1 MNIKILGSGCSNC
14 RKLYEETL
22 SAVKNLNRDDIQVEY
37 ITNISVALSYG
48 IMSTPALL
56 INDKAV
62 SQGRVLRASEIETLI
77 LKN

>member
-1 MNIKILGSGCSNC
+1 MNIKILGSGCANC

-22 SAVKNLNRDDIQVEY
+22 SAVKNLNRNDIQVEY
-37 ITNISVALSYG
+37 ITDIRVALSYG

-56 INDKAV
+56 INDRAV

>member
-1 MNIKILGSGCSNC
+1 M
-14 RKLYEETL
+14 
-22 SAVKNLNRDDIQVEY
+22 NRDDIQVEY

-56 INDKAV
+56 INDRAV